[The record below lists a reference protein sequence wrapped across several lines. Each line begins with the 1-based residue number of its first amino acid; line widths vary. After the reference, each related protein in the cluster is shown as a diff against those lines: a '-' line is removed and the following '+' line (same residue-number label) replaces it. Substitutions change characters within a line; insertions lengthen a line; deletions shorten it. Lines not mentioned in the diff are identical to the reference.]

1 MLMEQIDSSLGEFW
15 DQIAQ
20 RLRNRLSTQDF
31 CSWFSGAQLVELT
44 PQAARIEVVN
54 EFAVR
59 WIQGRFAQALA
70 DCVADVAG
78 IALEVELIAADAA
91 LVAAPAPSAPGEL
104 DAAAAVQAAPVAG
117 VSRSDAM
124 TEEQLRAELS
134 VSDAPPSQS
143 LLAHTARAAAAHVS
157 PGGAPVLRRSD
168 ADTALIAGV
177 QPLDDRYRFEN
188 FVIGPGNQMV
198 HAAAL
203 AVAESPA
210 RSYNPLFVHGPTGLG
225 KTHLL
230 HAIGH
235 YVRETR
241 PEARVAYVTTE
252 QFLNRFLAIVQAAK
266 TEGGHSAR
274 DHFKSYFRD
283 VDVLLMD
290 DVQFLAGRSGF
301 LQEELFHMF
310 NALHAN
316 GRQIV
321 LTSDCQPEQIPKL
334 EDRLRS
340 RFAWGL
346 IADIETPDRDTRIA
360 ILRRKTMVDG
370 LDVPSEVLELV
381 AEHVTSNV
389 RELEG
394 VLTRVVAD
402 ASLRSQPI
410 TLEAAERVVASI
422 APGHGEPV
430 TIERIQQAVCDHY
443 ELSRDELLSDSRAR
457 AVTLPRQIGMY
468 LSRQLVNAPSTQVAL
483 RFNRRDH
490 STILHAEKKIDELIR
505 ADHEVHDV
513 VARLTHQLRGADRAH
528 R

>member
-1 MLMEQIDSSLGEFW
+1 MVEVDSSLVEFW
-15 DQIAQ
+15 EQVTQ
-20 RLRNRLSTQDF
+20 RLRNRLSAQDF
-31 CSWFSGAQLVELT
+31 CSWFSGARILELGAQSVT
-44 PQAARIEVVN
+44 VEVVN
-54 EFAVR
+54 DFAVR
-59 WIQGRFAQALA
+59 WIDGKFSAALRESVAQ
-70 DCVADVAG
+70 VAG
-78 IALEVELIAADAA
+78 IELDVRV
-91 LVAAPAPSAPGEL
+91 VAAGA
-104 DAAAAVQAAPVAG
+104 AAPVVQQPLVAPEPAAVPLEPAARVD
-117 VSRSDAM
+117 VSRADAM
-124 TEEQLRAELS
+124 TEEELRAELS
-134 VSDAPPSQS
+134 ISAAPPSQS
-143 LLAHTARAAAAHVS
+143 LVAVTAQAAASSLAGTMSVAS
-157 PGGAPVLRRSD
+157 T
-168 ADTALIAGV
+168 DTSVDGALIAGV
-177 QPLDDRYRFEN
+177 QPLDERYRFEN

-235 YVRETR
+235 YVQETR
-241 PEARVAYVTTE
+241 PDARVAYVTME
-252 QFLNRFLAIVQAAK
+252 QFLNRFLAIVQTAK
-266 TEGGHSAR
+266 TESGRSAR

-290 DVQFLAGRSGF
+290 DVQFLAGRSSWM
-301 LQEELFHMF
+301 QEELFHMF
-310 NALHAN
+310 NALHAS

-346 IADIETPDRDTRIA
+346 IADIETPDRDTRVA
-360 ILRRKTMVDG
+360 ILRRKAMVDG
-370 LDVPSEVLELV
+370 LEIPSEVLDLV
-381 AEHVTSNV
+381 ADHVTTNV

-410 TLEAAERVVASI
+410 TLAGAERVLASI
-422 APGHGEPV
+422 APGYGEAV
-430 TIERIQQAVCDHY
+430 TIERIQQAVCEHY
-443 ELSRDELLSDSRAR
+443 ALTREELLSDTRAR
-457 AVTLPRQIGMY
+457 AISLPRQIGMY
-468 LSRQLVNAPSTQVAL
+468 LSRQLVNAPSTQVAM

-490 STILHAEKKIDELIR
+490 STILHAEKRIDALIR

-513 VARLTHQLRGADRAH
+513 VDQLTRQLRGSAPVQR
-528 R
+528 